1 MSSMVYLISEADRA
15 VHVLNPRH
23 PQTVL
28 VDQICL
34 QARNFGIFSSPSLKD
49 VAPNAS
55 SHHFDGI
62 SSAFFCV
69 NVVFTAKASFSTLG
83 H

>member
-1 MSSMVYLISEADRA
+1 MVYLISEADRA

-23 PQTVL
+23 PH
-28 VDQICL
+28 VDKQNF
-34 QARNFGIFSSPSLKD
+34 RNFGIFSSPSLKD

>member
-1 MSSMVYLISEADRA
+1 MVYLISEADRA

-23 PQTVL
+23 PH
-28 VDQICL
+28 VDKICL

-69 NVVFTAKASFSTLG
+69 NVVFTAEASFSTLG